1 MLESE
6 LKIRSLRQLILG
18 SFLLALIPLFVLLWL
33 SQSDIAKLRA
43 YTEKNTDF
51 FVNTSGSMQTL
62 GRIALDIERLTLQHF
77 VLPNDT
83 LKQLNDQTI
92 SLFKERLAILCMHNI
107 DSYACG
113 SLIEQLDQLG
123 NYSHMSERSIVDAQ
137 LASFNSAMET
147 LRGDVDKQIDQA
159 VIEQQM
165 SMSYMQKR
173 QAWLTAVLTFV
184 SLLLILFAAQL
195 IVKPV
200 KKLKDII
207 QAIANNDNCL
217 PAKSSNSPK
226 ELLTVERDLYN
237 LHNRIQ
243 QLEKVR
249 MALLRHASHEL
260 KTPLASMKEG
270 CALLSDHALGDLN
283 SAQTEVLGLVNKSTE
298 RLETLIIKLLD
309 YNSLLQQAEPVYVQ
323 IDVSQVFD
331 EAIRDNRLALSQS
344 NRVVDVDIQ
353 LSESSIVSDA
363 ELFRRIID
371 NLLSN
376 AIAHG
381 RENTPIKI
389 TISQNNH
396 NTFLDV
402 SNQGSPIS
410 EDDRA
415 TIFEPFKRGHSERN
429 DRVIGAGLGLSIVS
443 DCASLLG
450 GDVTIME
457 VEGANVCFRVKL
469 KRRENL

>member
-1 MLESE
+1 M
-6 LKIRSLRQLILG
+6 
-18 SFLLALIPLFVLLWL
+18 
-33 SQSDIAKLRA
+33 SDKA
-43 YTEKNTDF
+43 
-51 FVNTSGSMQTL
+51 V
-62 GRIALDIERLTLQHF
+62 
-77 VLPNDT
+77 
-83 LKQLNDQTI
+83 
-92 SLFKERLAILCMHNI
+92 
-107 DSYACG
+107 
-113 SLIEQLDQLG
+113 
-123 NYSHMSERSIVDAQ
+123 VDAQ
-137 LASFNSAMET
+137 LDSFKNALES
-147 LRGDVDKQIDQA
+147 LRQDVDTQIDQA

-184 SLLLILFAAQL
+184 SLALILFAAQL

-207 QAIANNDNCL
+207 QAIANNDNRL
-217 PAKSSNSPK
+217 PAKSSSSPR
-226 ELLTVERDLYN
+226 ELLTVERDLYS

-243 QLEKVR
+243 HLEKVR

-270 CALLSDHALGDLN
+270 CALLNDNALGEMN
-283 SAQTEVLGLVNKSTE
+283 SAQKEVLGLVNKSTE
-298 RLETLIIKLLD
+298 RLETLILKLLD
-309 YNSLLQQAEPVYVQ
+309 YNSLLQQAEPEYIELNTNSVVEE
-323 IDVSQVFD
+323 S
-331 EAIRDNRLALSQS
+331 IRDNALALSQS
-344 NRVVDVDIQ
+344 NREVDVDI
-353 LSESSIVSDA
+353 SPDESLIMTDA

-381 RENTPIKI
+381 RKNTPIKLS
-389 TISQNNH
+389 ISGNNH
-396 NTFLDV
+396 SVFLDV
-402 SNQGSPIS
+402 SNLGSPIS

-443 DCASLLG
+443 DCANLLD

-457 VEGANVCFRVKL
+457 VEGADVCFRVKL
-469 KRRENL
+469 KRREE

>member
-1 MLESE
+1 MFEFD

-18 SFLLALIPLFVLLWL
+18 CFLLALIPLFVLLWL

-43 YTEKNTDF
+43 YTEKNTEF

-77 VLPNDT
+77 ILPNDT

-92 SLFKERLAILCMHNI
+92 TLFRERLTPLCMSEIKSN
-107 DSYACG
+107 ACG
-113 SLIEQLDQLG
+113 RLVEQLAQLG
-123 NYSHMSERSIVDAQ
+123 NYSQMSDKAVVDAQ
-137 LASFNSAMET
+137 LDSFKNALES
-147 LRGDVDKQIDQA
+147 LRQDVDTQIDQA

-184 SLLLILFAAQL
+184 SLALILFAAQL

-207 QAIANNDNCL
+207 QAIANNDNRL
-217 PAKSSNSPK
+217 PAKSSSSPR
-226 ELLTVERDLYN
+226 ELLTVERDLYS

-243 QLEKVR
+243 HLEKVR

-270 CALLSDHALGDLN
+270 CALLNDNALGEMN
-283 SAQTEVLGLVNKSTE
+283 SAQKEVLGLVNKSTE
-298 RLETLIIKLLD
+298 RLETLILKLLD
-309 YNSLLQQAEPVYVQ
+309 YNSLLQQAEPEYIELNTNSVVEE
-323 IDVSQVFD
+323 S
-331 EAIRDNRLALSQS
+331 IRDNALALSQS
-344 NRVVDVDIQ
+344 NREVDVDI
-353 LSESSIVSDA
+353 SPDESLIMTDA

-381 RENTPIKI
+381 RKNTPIKLS
-389 TISQNNH
+389 ISGNNH
-396 NTFLDV
+396 SVFLDV
-402 SNQGSPIS
+402 SNLGSPIS

-443 DCASLLG
+443 DCANLLD

-457 VEGANVCFRVKL
+457 VEGADVCFRVKL
-469 KRRENL
+469 KRREE